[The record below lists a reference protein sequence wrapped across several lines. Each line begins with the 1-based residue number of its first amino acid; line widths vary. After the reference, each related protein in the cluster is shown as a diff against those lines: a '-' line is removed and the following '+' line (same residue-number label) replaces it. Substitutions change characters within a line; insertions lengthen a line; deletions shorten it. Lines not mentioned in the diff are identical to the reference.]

1 MTQKPKPTSA
11 DWAWAQVEYQRGTTV
26 RTIARHLG
34 VSHPAV
40 VNKAKRHSWSKPERD
55 EQMARRLPTTLAP
68 REAVQQPSYRE
79 GLEVNHKDMSPIER
93 IMDCI
98 QEGMTLSRA
107 AKTAGVTELELKKLR
122 SDPQFELY
130 VDAAS
135 GRYHL
140 GLLKVANAAVARG
153 DLQAVKFMME
163 RHPELRDEYGRDPP
177 PSPDVALNVQFFETK
192 QMAPRKDLI
201 AAGVIDVEDVAEI
214 EGEVT
219 EIEGE
224 VMPARA
230 RSSD

>member
-1 MTQKPKPTSA
+1 MTQKPKPTAA

-26 RTIARHLG
+26 RTIAKHLG

-55 EQMARRLPTTLAP
+55 EQIARRLPTTMAP
-68 REAVQQPSYRE
+68 REVVQQPSYRE
-79 GLEVNHKDMSPIER
+79 GLEVNHDGMSPIER

-107 AKTAGVTELELKKLR
+107 AKTAGVTEVGLEKLR

-140 GLLKVANAAVARG
+140 GLLKAVNAAVVRG
-153 DLQAVKFMME
+153 DMQAVKFMME

-177 PSPDVALNVQFFETK
+177 QIDNTTLNVQFFKTK
-192 QMAPRKDLI
+192 LSASREDLI
-201 AAGVIDVEDVAEI
+201 AARVIDVDD
-214 EGEVT
+214 VT

-224 VMPARA
+224 VLPALPRP
-230 RSSD
+230 SD